1 MSSVSWRSSVGTPQR
16 FFAPQFP
23 TPQSGTPL
31 DRRLTTPCHRS
42 AHLDIKMHLPRFT
55 NSRGGMRGTAG
66 MRVTAG
72 TRSAQCVAPAHSTS
86 ALPSSGRPS
95 DPARAGGRARSRSR
109 CRCRSAR
116 SRSAPAMPSRAG
128 GSGRSQVRGSASC
141 RRPCAAM
148 KPRGAPS
155 GAARADRLKSPSALP
170 PSGRLQP
177 PAQTGQADA
186 LALHNRALTRVPLYI
201 CAPTSMGCS
210 SECTLTRASSRSGDG
225 GKEGTLWCGAEEPM
239 PPLPRS

>member
-1 MSSVSWRSSVGTPQR
+1 
-16 FFAPQFP
+16 
-23 TPQSGTPL
+23 
-31 DRRLTTPCHRS
+31 
-42 AHLDIKMHLPRFT
+42 MHLPRFT

-155 GAARADRLKSPSALP
+155 GAARAGRLKGPSALP

-186 LALHNRALTRVPLYI
+186 LALPNRALIRTPHYI
-201 CAPTSMGCS
+201 CAHTSMGCS
-210 SECTLTRASSRSGDG
+210 GKCTLTSSRSGDG
-225 GKEGTLWCGAEEPM
+225 GKEGTLWCGAGERT